1 MFHKYQHI
9 ERLGTTEVN
18 GILEGE
24 CYIFPKIDGTNGQVW
39 LEDGQIK
46 VGSRNREITSESDNA
61 GCAKYIIEN
70 HIFDEVLRRYPDW
83 HIFFEWLVPHTIKYY
98 EDSAWRRPYV
108 FDVAV
113 YNAETDCYRYLSYN
127 HYSNILKQYDN
138 IEVIPTLGILINPSA
153 KDIEYLLDSNTYL
166 CKDNKPGEGVVIK
179 NYSFVNRFGRTT
191 WAKVV
196 RTEFKEK
203 QHPTSK
209 PKQTVEEVEK
219 DIIEQYITKSL
230 VEKEQA
236 KIINECGD
244 WSSKYIPRLLG
255 TIWHTFIDEETFHFT
270 KQFKNPTI
278 DFKVL
283 NRLCNEKIKEIIGI

>member
-9 ERLGTTEVN
+9 ERLGTTEVD
-18 GILEGE
+18 GILNGE

-46 VGSRNREITSESDNA
+46 VGSRNREITLESDNA

-70 HIFDEVLRRYPDW
+70 HIFDDVLHQYPDW

-98 EDSAWRRPYV
+98 EDNAWRKPYV

-113 YNAETDCYRYLSYN
+113 YNAEEDYYKYLNYN
-127 HYSNILKQYDN
+127 HYSDILKQYDN
-138 IEVIPTLGILINPSA
+138 IEIIPTLGILINPSA
-153 KDIEYLLDSNTYL
+153 NDIEYLLDSNTYL
-166 CKDNKPGEGVVIK
+166 CKDNKLGEGVVIK

-196 RTEFKEK
+196 RAEFKEK

-209 PKQTVEEVEK
+209 PKQTTEGIEK
-219 DIIEQYITKSL
+219 DIIEKYITKSL

-244 WSSKYIPRLLG
+244 WSSKYISRLLG
-255 TIWHTFIDEETFHFT
+255 IIWHTFIDEETFHFI
-270 KQFKNPTI
+270 KDFKNPII

>member
-9 ERLGTTEVN
+9 ERLGTTEVS
-18 GILEGE
+18 GILDGE

-46 VGSRNREITSESDNA
+46 VGSRNREITPESDNA
-61 GCAKYIIEN
+61 GCAKYILEN
-70 HIFDEVLRRYPDW
+70 HIFDEVLRIHPDW
-83 HIFFEWLVPHTIKYY
+83 RIFFEWLVPHTIKYY
-98 EDSAWRRPYV
+98 KESAWRRPYV
-108 FDVAV
+108 FDVGIYDENSDSFKY
-113 YNAETDCYRYLSYN
+113 YNY
-127 HYSNILKQYDN
+127 HYYQPILNKYDN
-138 IEVIPTLGILINPSA
+138 IEIIPPLGILMNP
-153 KDIEYLLDSNTYL
+153 KENEIESLLDSNDYL
-166 CKDNKPGEGVVIK
+166 CKDNQPGEGVVIK

-196 RTEFKEK
+196 RAEFKEK
-203 QHPTSK
+203 QHSTSK
-209 PKQTVEEVEK
+209 PKQSTEGVEK
-219 DIIEQYITKSL
+219 DIIDKYITKSL

-255 TIWHTFIDEETFHFT
+255 TIWHTFIDEETFHFI
-270 KQFKNPTI
+270 KDFKNPTI